1 MGRVRASGVFLAAL
15 WGIVLAGVGSDLAAQ
30 TAPTIESIRG
40 VALVVGNANYA
51 NVPVLTNPVNDA
63 TDMATALK
71 DLGWDVILV
80 KDAKLTG
87 MKQAVRDFSA
97 KLAGKKAGL
106 FYYAGHGIQVD
117 GTNYLV
123 PTDADIGTKAEIPD
137 VTYSADTVL
146 RTMDDSRVPVK
157 IVILDA
163 CRDNPFAKSRS
174 ATGGT
179 RGLAPIPST
188 GGTVVV
194 YATSPGDVSQD
205 GTGRNGVFTSA
216 LLKNLKTPGV
226 EFGEIFDLTAQAVSL
241 ATGGAQKPRL
251 DKGYYGKLYLI
262 SPDEAQ
268 KQAETRL
275 AALKAE
281 QDKLTADMAAR
292 DTAIAGAKTQAE
304 KDKLQLAQQKAQ
316 ALAAAQKQEQA
327 DLERAEALA
336 ENRAAEEAK
345 NKAAATARANDAEKQ
360 LVSLR
365 QQAEAQ
371 KQKASAASATDDP
384 AAVIARVADLD
395 ASLNDIGAQFAA
407 SLDRRV
413 AEATKAADA
422 RATLIDTY
430 EEEFWENDRE
440 FTDRKNQAKAL
451 AARDRDNEIA
461 GLKASFAQAATVQ
474 TGPLQKQ
481 RDALASSL
489 TTRDWPIAAAN
500 LSVTRSDFDKDNK
513 SWDFTIT
520 CTQPAFTQKLTYKL
534 VYSTSDELKTLA
546 VAADN
551 AWKAGAFAA
560 QAVYSVRPSPGL
572 AGYFLASVSRLD
584 LVDVTKTGKDKK
596 PLVVVSAAAGVP
608 LSWVGKAPEPAR
620 VFITVPR
627 TASIWLS
634 GNKLAD
640 LSPGIVSEWS
650 ISTFGRAS
658 LEARYTNGDTE
669 TLGVVLSPGAILP
682 ANFVQRE
689 KPLLTWVR
697 IQGGTFQM
705 GSTSGENDEIPVHS
719 VTVGS
724 FSMSATEVTQA
735 QYQKVMFTNPSQF
748 KGDNRP
754 VEKVS
759 WFDAVAFCN
768 KLSEREN
775 RAPAYIINGTTVTLN
790 SGANGY
796 RLPTEAEWEFA
807 ARGGVQ
813 SAGYTLAGS
822 DNLDVVAW
830 YSANSGSQSWP
841 VGTKKANELG
851 LFDMSGNVWEWVWD
865 WYGSY
870 TVGSKKDPTG
880 AYSGSSRVIRGGG
893 WGFDAWNERSAF
905 RSYYS
910 PDGRYGYLG
919 FRVLSPSF

>member
-1 MGRVRASGVFLAAL
+1 MGRGRTRWLVVL
-15 WGIVLAGVGSDLAAQ
+15 GIVLASGSHLAAQ
-30 TAPTIESIRG
+30 TTSQAIESIRG

-51 NVPVLTNPVNDA
+51 NVPALSNPVNDA

-205 GTGRNGVFTSA
+205 GSGRNGVFTEA

-226 EFGEIFDLTAQAVSL
+226 EFGEIFDQTAQAVSL
-241 ATGGAQKPRL
+241 KTGGQQKPRL

-262 SPDEAQ
+262 SPDDAQ
-268 KQAETRL
+268 KQAEARL

-304 KDKLQLAQQKAQ
+304 KDKLQLTQQKAL

-327 DLERAEALA
+327 DLERAKAQA

-345 NKAAATARANDAEKQ
+345 NKAAATARANDAEVQ
-360 LVSLR
+360 LVALR

-371 KQKASAASATDDP
+371 KQKASAASANADDP
-384 AAVIARVADLD
+384 AAVIIRVADLD
-395 ASLNDIGAQFAA
+395 ASLTDIGAQFAA

-422 RATLIDTY
+422 RAALIDKY

-440 FTDRKNQAKAL
+440 FADRKNQAKAL
-451 AARDRDNEIA
+451 ATRDRDNEIA
-461 GLKASFAQAATVQ
+461 GLKASFAQATAVQ

-481 RDALASSL
+481 RDDLAKSL

-500 LSVTRSDFDKDNK
+500 LSVARSDFDKENK

-520 CTQPAFTQKLTYKL
+520 CTAPAFSQKLTYKL
-534 VYSTSDELKTLA
+534 VYSTADELKTLA
-546 VAADN
+546 VSADN

-560 QAVYSVRPSPGL
+560 QAVYSVRPSVTVP
-572 AGYFLASVSRLD
+572 GYFEATISRLD

-596 PLVVVSAAAGVP
+596 PLVVVSAPAGVP
-608 LSWVGKAPEPAR
+608 LGWVGKAPAPAK
-620 VFITVPR
+620 VTITVPR
-627 TASIWLS
+627 SASIWAA
-634 GNKLAD
+634 GTKLAD
-640 LSPGIVSEWS
+640 LKAGAKFGWS
-650 ISTFGRAS
+650 TTAFGPAQ
-658 LEARYTNGDTE
+658 LEARYTEGDTE
-669 TLGVVLSPGAILP
+669 TLSVKVAPGLAITASFL
-682 ANFVQRE
+682 QRVIALI
-689 KPLLTWVR
+689 PMVNV
-697 IQGGTFQM
+697 QGGTFLM
-705 GSTSGENDEIPVHS
+705 GGLMSDDEAPRHN
-719 VTVGS
+719 VTLSS
-724 FSMSATEVTQA
+724 FSIGTTEVTQA
-735 QYQKVMFTNPSQF
+735 QYQKVMGSNPSSF
-748 KGDNRP
+748 RGDNRP
-754 VEKVS
+754 VEQVS

-768 KLSEREN
+768 KLSEREKKS
-775 RAPAYIINGTTVTLN
+775 PVYTINWTTVTLN
-790 SGANGY
+790 PGANGY

-807 ARGGVQ
+807 AKGGAQ
-813 SAGYTLAGS
+813 SEGYLYAGS
-822 DNLDVVAW
+822 NSIDTVAW
-830 YSANSGSQSWP
+830 HNHNSTGQTQP
-841 VGTKKANELG
+841 VGTMAANELG
-851 LFDMSGNVWEWVWD
+851 LYDMSGNVWEWVWD
-865 WYGSY
+865 RYENYSSISQENP
-870 TVGSKKDPTG
+870 VGTSVGPH
-880 AYSGSSRVIRGGG
+880 RVKRGGS
-893 WGFDAWNERSAF
+893 WNDAAASERSA
-905 RSYYS
+905 RRDDSS
-910 PDGRYGYLG
+910 PDYRDFDLG
-919 FRVLSPSF
+919 FRIVSPTF